1 MKQPSGSNTKRLG
14 VERMELFTVSLM
26 SASIEALDRL
36 HRCLNEEFVDLHS
49 DIEAIDQS
57 VTCTLNVDYEVKE
70 IQCLAPMPAFNLME
84 QGPAVYRKAACAFAS
99 YILTELEPL
108 LLKAIIRKQFHYE
121 EDKEIETV
129 DLYCRNLLY
138 GTLFPAVDEE
148 RVDSDM
154 LRTDRERR
162 KSKVA
167 DELEQYLASHTRIN
181 LDGFVTFRLST
192 YWEELRE
199 VVAYAVDEYVMDQQ
213 YQEFISLL
221 KYFVRMQEIKLPIVH
236 VLHKGGSEFALY
248 DDQFELLEAVPTDRI
263 VAEMLETEMNMEDMI
278 VSTLITVS
286 PQQIVIHTRQP
297 ELPVM
302 RTLETIFELRVQLC
316 SDCGHCRSYFDDTAI
331 QTAAFNELKG
341 RVRNVIP

>member
-1 MKQPSGSNTKRLG
+1 
-14 VERMELFTVSLM
+14 MELFTVSLM
-26 SASIEALDRL
+26 SASMEALDRL
-36 HRCLNEEFVDLHS
+36 HRCLNEEFVDLHNEN
-49 DIEAIDQS
+49 EAINQTAAHTFD
-57 VTCTLNVDYEVKE
+57 LDYEANE
-70 IQCLAPMPAFNLME
+70 IKCNAVLPQFNLVE
-84 QGPAVYRKAACAFAS
+84 QGPAAYRKAAGAFAN
-99 YILTELEPL
+99 YILAELEPL

-121 EDKEIETV
+121 DDKEIGTV
-129 DLYCRNLLY
+129 ELYCRNLLY
-138 GTLFPAVDEE
+138 GAAVPTSEE
-148 RVDSDM
+148 DQADSDM
-154 LRTDRERR
+154 LRNDRERR
-162 KSKVA
+162 KNKVA
-167 DELEQYLASHTRIN
+167 DELEQFLSSHTRIH
-181 LDGFVTFRLST
+181 LDGFVTFRLAT

-236 VLHKGGSEFALY
+236 VLHKGGTEFALY
-248 DDQFELLEAVPTDRI
+248 DDQFQLLEAIQADRI

-302 RTLETIFELRVQLC
+302 RTLETIFEQRVQLC
-316 SDCGHCRSYFDDTAI
+316 TDCEHCGSYFEDTAAI
-331 QTAAFNELKG
+331 QPAANDVKAGL

>member
-1 MKQPSGSNTKRLG
+1 
-14 VERMELFTVSLM
+14 MELFTVSLM
-26 SASIEALDRL
+26 STSMEALDRL
-36 HRCLNEEFVDLHS
+36 HRYLNEEIVDLHS
-49 DIEAIDQS
+49 DIDAIDQP
-57 VTCTLNVDYEVKE
+57 VPCTFNLDYEAKE
-70 IQCLAPMPAFNLME
+70 IQCLAVLPTFNLMN
-84 QGPAVYRKAACAFAS
+84 QGPILFRKAAGAFAN

-108 LLKAIIRKQFHYE
+108 LLKTIIRKQFHYE
-121 EDKEIETV
+121 EVKEIETV
-129 DLYCRNLLY
+129 ELYCRNLLY
-138 GTLFPAVDEE
+138 GTLLPTVDEE
-148 RVDSDM
+148 RIDRDM
-154 LRTDRERR
+154 LRNDRERR

-167 DELEQYLASHTRIN
+167 DELEQFLSSNTRIN
-181 LDGFVTFRLST
+181 IDGFVTFRLST

-248 DDQFELLEAVPTDRI
+248 DDQFQLLEAIPTDRI

-286 PQQIVIHTRQP
+286 PQQIIIHTRQP

-302 RTLETIFELRVQLC
+302 RTLETIFEQRVQLC
-316 SDCGHCRSYFDDTAI
+316 TDCAHCGSYFDDN
-331 QTAAFNELKG
+331 QPAAFNDVKSSI